1 LHNTDIFC
9 GVEGMTIDEIRQVL
23 NKADLMLR
31 PNILFVNPSDAKIIR
46 DAIPN
51 IDRKIIIEESNY
63 IETGKSYLM
72 DRRSLG
78 IWAESEGE
86 DEN

>member
-1 LHNTDIFC
+1 
-9 GVEGMTIDEIRQVL
+9 MTLDEIRQAL

-51 IDRKIIIEESNY
+51 IDMKIIIEESNY

-72 DRRSLG
+72 NRKSL
-78 IWAESEGE
+78 I
-86 DEN
+86 

>member
-1 LHNTDIFC
+1 M
-9 GVEGMTIDEIRQVL
+9 GMTIDEIRQLL
-23 NKADLMLR
+23 NKADLMLH

-63 IETGKSYLM
+63 IETGKELYSYEKAYIDYIL
-72 DRRSLG
+72 
-78 IWAESEGE
+78 
-86 DEN
+86 

>member
-1 LHNTDIFC
+1 M
-9 GVEGMTIDEIRQVL
+9 GMTLDEIRQAL

-51 IDRKIIIEESNY
+51 IDMKIIIEESNY

-72 DRRSLG
+72 NRKSL
-78 IWAESEGE
+78 I
-86 DEN
+86 

>member
-1 LHNTDIFC
+1 M
-9 GVEGMTIDEIRQVL
+9 GMTIDEIRQLL

-51 IDRKIIIEESNY
+51 IDSKIILTETDY
-63 IETGKSYLM
+63 IERGKCYLM
-72 DRRSLG
+72 NRKSL
-78 IWAESEGE
+78 I
-86 DEN
+86 

>member
-1 LHNTDIFC
+1 M
-9 GVEGMTIDEIRQVL
+9 GMTLDEIRQAL
-23 NKADLMLR
+23 NKAGLMLR

-51 IDRKIIIEESNY
+51 IDMKIIIEESNY

-72 DRRSLG
+72 NRKSL
-78 IWAESEGE
+78 I
-86 DEN
+86 

>member
-1 LHNTDIFC
+1 
-9 GVEGMTIDEIRQVL
+9 MTIDEIRQAL

-51 IDRKIIIEESNY
+51 IDMKIILTETDY
-63 IETGKSYLM
+63 IEKGKSYLM
-72 DRRSLG
+72 NRKSL
-78 IWAESEGE
+78 I
-86 DEN
+86 

>member
-1 LHNTDIFC
+1 M
-9 GVEGMTIDEIRQVL
+9 GMTIDEIRQVL

-51 IDRKIIIEESNY
+51 IDSKIIIEESNY
-63 IETGKSYLM
+63 IETGKGYLM
-72 DRRSLG
+72 NRKSL
-78 IWAESEGE
+78 I
-86 DEN
+86 

>member
-1 LHNTDIFC
+1 
-9 GVEGMTIDEIRQVL
+9 MTIDEIRQVL

-78 IWAESEGE
+78 IWAESEE
-86 DEN
+86 T

>member
-1 LHNTDIFC
+1 
-9 GVEGMTIDEIRQVL
+9 MTIDEIRQVL

-72 DRRSLG
+72 GRRSLG
-78 IWAESEGE
+78 IWAESEE
-86 DEN
+86 T

>member
-1 LHNTDIFC
+1 
-9 GVEGMTIDEIRQVL
+9 MTIDEIRQVL

-46 DAIPN
+46 DAIPD
-51 IDRKIIIEESNY
+51 IDKKVILAESHY

-72 DRRSLG
+72 DIRSLG
-78 IWAESEGE
+78 IWAESEE
-86 DEN
+86 T